1 MTFCQIC
8 RHETP
13 GHEEGCPVLT
23 GDPQRLTGD
32 PQRGWEYPYG
42 INPQDMQPYPNP
54 LNQMQQAQVQ
64 GQMGYTPPFQG
75 ELTVIWK
82 TEKEELLRRIE
93 ACEQAIDA
101 LERRLR

>member
-8 RHETP
+8 GHETP
-13 GHEEGCPVLT
+13 GHEEGCPV
-23 GDPQRLTGD
+23 LTGD

-42 INPQDMQPYPNP
+42 INPQDMQPYPHP
-54 LNQMQQAQVQ
+54 LNQIQQAQVQ
-64 GQMGYTPPFQG
+64 GLGYTPPFQG

-82 TEKEELLRRIE
+82 TEREELLRRIA